1 MKAKDDVMKEAIE
14 VLKNGGTVVYP
25 TETAYGLG
33 VDATNRTAVE
43 KMYVTKRRNPKN
55 TPGLIVANFKMAR
68 SLGKISRRLARLAR
82 NYWPGALTLV
92 VPAKPSTDLADNVI
106 REDGT
111 IALRISSNEIARE
124 LSETLG
130 KPIVATSA
138 NVSGEPTCYTT
149 SCVKKQFA
157 TQDLRPD
164 YYIDVGA
171 LQERPPSTIV
181 TQEDGQLRVLR
192 EGPLNI
198 QGNRLA

>member
-1 MKAKDDVMKEAIE
+1 MNTQEEVLNEAVA

-33 VDATNRTAVE
+33 VDATNRVAVE
-43 KMYVTKRRNPKN
+43 KMYVTKRRNPQN
-55 TPGLIVANFKMAR
+55 TPGLIVSNFRMAR
-68 SLGKISRRLARLAR
+68 SLAKIPRRLARLAR

-92 VPAKPSTDLADNVI
+92 VPAKPGADLADNVI

-111 IALRISSNEIARE
+111 IALRISSNETARE
-124 LSETLG
+124 LTKRLG

-149 SCVKKQFA
+149 HCVKRQFK

-164 YYIDVGA
+164 YYIEAGA
-171 LQERPPSTIV
+171 LEERPPSTII

-192 EGPLNI
+192 EGPLEI
-198 QGNRLA
+198 QGNRIA